1 MGIQMKKFLV
11 LIAACM
17 LAVPAVSSAKGLKG
31 MTQSQFNK
39 KGKFAI
45 SGDVLSFNNIKLDD
59 GDAEPSAFGLAP
71 TIGYMAI
78 DNLQINVGIGYMST
92 TDGAEG
98 DAESTMSQW
107 VITPG
112 VSYYFDQLSKKN
124 LFPSVGLSYAIG
136 SRTTEQGGNEAET
149 SLGTLTVGAGITQAL
164 GAAQGGFLTF
174 GIDYVMQ
181 TLTPDAD
188 GADDIK
194 SSGLDVNVS
203 FGLYF

>member
-71 TIGYMAI
+71 MIGYMAI
-78 DNLQINVGIGYMST
+78 DNLQINVGIAWGSES
-92 TDGAEG
+92 DGAEG
-98 DAESTMSQW
+98 DAERTMSHW
-107 VITPG
+107 TIAPG
-112 VSYYFDQLSKKN
+112 ARYYFDQLSKKN

-136 SRTTEQGGNEAET
+136 SMTQEQGGNELET
-149 SLGTLTVGAGITQAL
+149 S
-164 GAAQGGFLTF
+164 FLPLAE
-174 GIDYVMQ
+174 I
-181 TLTPDAD
+181 
-188 GADDIK
+188 
-194 SSGLDVNVS
+194 
-203 FGLYF
+203 